1 MVFIIRFC
9 FRLVCEDRAAFNR
22 HLLTLN
28 ISDMEEMKM
37 FFEQIRKEEAKRSIM
52 AEIDDIVD
60 DFNKS
65 IDLILEKLKEKK

>member
-1 MVFIIRFC
+1 
-9 FRLVCEDRAAFNR
+9 
-22 HLLTLN
+22 
-28 ISDMEEMKM
+28 MEEMKM